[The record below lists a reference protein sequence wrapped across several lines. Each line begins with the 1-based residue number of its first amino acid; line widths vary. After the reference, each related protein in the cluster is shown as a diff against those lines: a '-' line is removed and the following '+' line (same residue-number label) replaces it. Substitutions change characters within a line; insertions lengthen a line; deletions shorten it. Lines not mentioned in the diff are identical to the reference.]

1 MTFCRIRTLDQDYYL
16 LVEHGS
22 IEQGSIDHG
31 SIEHGSVKHGSVD
44 DFKLALSDG
53 TDVWHGSGKFPN
65 RIPFLI
71 IYLCSK
77 DLVKLF

>member
-22 IEQGSIDHG
+22 VQHG
-31 SIEHGSVKHGSVD
+31 SIEHGSVENGSVEHGSVD

-53 TDVWHGSGKFPN
+53 ADVWHGSGKFPN
-65 RIPFLI
+65 RIPDSSSFI
-71 IYLCSK
+71 CVAK
-77 DLVKLF
+77 TW

>member
-22 IEQGSIDHG
+22 IEHGSID
-31 SIEHGSVKHGSVD
+31 
-44 DFKLALSDG
+44 DFTLALSDG

-65 RIPFLI
+65 SQQF
-71 IYLCSK
+71 CSN
-77 DLVKLF
+77 DLVKLFRYMIISE